1 MFMKKSIIISLLSL
15 LFCLS
20 ANAKISFSG
29 VDNIIGVAQEN
40 IDTVLVAETT
50 ENLVLKYNVEEAS
63 TVNWYTYTK
72 DAEELTLVKTD
83 ENVTES
89 TLDAVQEAS
98 IGYVIKVSKVA
109 EEPSVDG
116 EVEELSE
123 DSEEGSQEGAEE
135 GSQDVAQEKIFW
147 AWVFD
152 HSKHNLQLGDI
163 QVNTELEDRCKFYQL
178 NFDIQADAFQY
189 DTLGHDRAPF
199 EVERQFT
206 LSYDSTYYAEGT
218 WVSDS
223 IEYNM
228 PLVSDYSVPS
238 PLQSTTYKL
247 KGDNFL
253 IAWNKALEVETD
265 LIPAFA
271 VAVEQEYSV
280 RIRENATNELNRDNS
295 TEVKLSGSAPLNV
308 ELINNASPSAFFFD
322 WCISTDKEYNS
333 CNISA
338 STKDFRYTFEKQ
350 GTYYLKSEITNS
362 QMSEDSLRNCMV
374 TKTIIVEVLN
384 SNLDVPNVF
393 SPNGDGVN
401 DEFKVA
407 YQSLTSFRARVYSIH
422 GRLLHEWTD
431 PSKGWD
437 GTIGG
442 NPAAE
447 GTYFY
452 IIEATGDDYDEDGK
466 QIKYFKKGDINL
478 LR

>member
-50 ENLVLKYNVEEAS
+50 ENLVLKYNVEEVS
-63 TVNWYTYTK
+63 TVNWYTYKK

-89 TLDAVQEAS
+89 TLESVQDASV
-98 IGYVIKVSKVA
+98 GYAIKVN
-109 EEPSVDG
+109 E
-116 EVEELSE
+116 
-123 DSEEGSQEGAEE
+123 
-135 GSQDVAQEKIFW
+135 EKIFW

-163 QVNTELEDRCKFYQL
+163 QANTEIEDRCKFYQL
-178 NFDIQADAFQY
+178 NFDIQADAFLY

-206 LSYDSTYYAEGT
+206 LSYDSTYFADGT
-218 WVSDS
+218 WASDS
-223 IEYNM
+223 IAYSI

-247 KGDNFL
+247 LGDNFL
-253 IAWNKALEVETD
+253 IAWNKPLEVETD

-271 VAVEQEYSV
+271 VEVEQEYSV
-280 RIRENATNELNRDNS
+280 RIREDATNELNKDNS
-295 TEVKLSGSAPLNV
+295 TEVKLSGSAPLNI
-308 ELINNASPSAFFFD
+308 ELINNTSPAAFFYN
-322 WCISTDKEYNS
+322 WCISNDKEFNN
-333 CNISA
+333 CIISS
-338 STKDFRYTFEKQ
+338 STKDFRYTFETQ

-362 QMSEDSLRNCMV
+362 EMSEDSLRNCMV
-374 TKTIIVEVLN
+374 TGTIIVEVLN
-384 SNLDVPNVF
+384 SKLDVPNVF

-407 YQSLTSFRARVYSIH
+407 YQSLTSFRARVYSIN

>member
-1 MFMKKSIIISLLSL
+1 MKKSIIISLLSL

-20 ANAKISFSG
+20 AHAKFSFSG

-50 ENLVLKYNVEEAS
+50 ENLVLKFNTEEVS
-63 TVNWYTYTK
+63 NINWYTYTN

-89 TLDAVQEAS
+89 TLEAVQDAS
-98 IGYVIKVSKVA
+98 VGYAIKVN
-109 EEPSVDG
+109 E
-116 EVEELSE
+116 
-123 DSEEGSQEGAEE
+123 
-135 GSQDVAQEKIFW
+135 EKIFW

-163 QVNTELEDRCKFYQL
+163 QVNTEIEDRCKFYQL
-178 NFDIQADAFQY
+178 NFNIQADKFLY
-189 DTLGHDRAPF
+189 DTLGHDRAAF

-206 LSYDSTYYAEGT
+206 LSYDSTYYAGGSWAT
-218 WVSDS
+218 DS
-223 IEYNM
+223 IAYSI

-238 PLQSTTYKL
+238 PLSSTTYKIL
-247 KGDNFL
+247 GDNFL
-253 IAWNKALEVETD
+253 LEWGKPLVSESD
-265 LIPAFA
+265 LIPAYA
-271 VAVEQEYSV
+271 VQVVPENSV
-280 RIRENATNELNRDNS
+280 RVREEATNENNKDNS
-295 TEVKLSGSAPLNV
+295 TEVKLSGSAPLNI

-322 WCISTDKEYNS
+322 WCISTDKEFDY
-333 CNISA
+333 CYISA
-338 STKDFRYTFEKQ
+338 STKDFRYTFKEQ
-350 GTYYLKSEITNS
+350 GTYYIKSEVTNS
-362 QMSEDSLRNCMV
+362 QMSEDSLVNCMS
-374 TKTIIVEVLN
+374 TQTIIIEVLN
-384 SNLDVPNVF
+384 SKLDVPNVF
-393 SPNGDGVN
+393 SPNGDGIN

-407 YQSLTSFRARVYSIH
+407 YQSLTTFRARVYSIH

-431 PSKGWD
+431 PAKGWD
-437 GTIGG
+437 GNIGG

-452 IIEATGDDYDEDGK
+452 IIEATGNDYDEDGK

>member
-1 MFMKKSIIISLLSL
+1 MFMKKSIVISLLSL

-20 ANAKISFSG
+20 VNAKISFSG

-50 ENLVLKYNVEEAS
+50 EKLVLKYNVEEAS

-89 TLDAVQEAS
+89 TLEAVQDAS
-98 IGYVIKVSKVA
+98 VGYAIKVN
-109 EEPSVDG
+109 E
-116 EVEELSE
+116 
-123 DSEEGSQEGAEE
+123 
-135 GSQDVAQEKIFW
+135 EKIFW

-163 QVNTELEDRCKFYQL
+163 QVNTEIEDRCKFYQL
-178 NFDIQADAFQY
+178 NFDIQADAFLY

-206 LSYDSTYYAEGT
+206 LSYDSTYYADGT
-218 WVSDS
+218 WASDS
-223 IEYNM
+223 IAYSI

-238 PLQSTTYKL
+238 PLQSTAYKL
-247 KGDNFL
+247 LGDNFL
-253 IAWNKALEVETD
+253 IAWNKPLEVETD

-271 VAVEQEYSV
+271 VEVEQEYSV
-280 RIRENATNELNRDNS
+280 RIREEATNELNKDNS
-295 TEVKLSGSAPLNV
+295 TEVKLSGSAPLNI
-308 ELINNASPSAFFFD
+308 ELINNASPAAFFYN
-322 WCISTDKEYNS
+322 WCISNDKEFNN
-333 CNISA
+333 CIISS
-338 STKDFRYTFEKQ
+338 STKDFRYTFETQ

-362 QMSEDSLRNCMV
+362 EMSEDSLRNCMV
-374 TKTIIVEVLN
+374 TGTIIVEVLN

-407 YQSLTSFRARVYSIH
+407 YQSLTSFRARVYSIN

>member
-1 MFMKKSIIISLLSL
+1 MFMKKSIVISLLSL

-20 ANAKISFSG
+20 VNAKISFSG
-29 VDNIIGVAQEN
+29 VDNITGVAQEN

-50 ENLVLKYNVEEAS
+50 ENLVLKYNVEEVS
-63 TVNWYTYTK
+63 TVNWYTYKK

-89 TLDAVQEAS
+89 TLESVQDASV
-98 IGYVIKVSKVA
+98 GYAIKVN
-109 EEPSVDG
+109 E
-116 EVEELSE
+116 
-123 DSEEGSQEGAEE
+123 
-135 GSQDVAQEKIFW
+135 EKIFW

-163 QVNTELEDRCKFYQL
+163 QANTEIEDRCKFYQL
-178 NFDIQADAFQY
+178 NFDIQADAFLY

-206 LSYDSTYYAEGT
+206 LSYDSTYFADGT
-218 WVSDS
+218 WASDS
-223 IEYNM
+223 IAYSI

-238 PLQSTTYKL
+238 PLQSTAYKL
-247 KGDNFL
+247 LGDNFL
-253 IAWNKALEVETD
+253 IAWNKPLEVETD

-271 VAVEQEYSV
+271 VEVEQEYSV
-280 RIRENATNELNRDNS
+280 RIREEATNELNKDNS
-295 TEVKLSGSAPLNV
+295 TEVKLSGSAPLNI
-308 ELINNASPSAFFFD
+308 ELINNASPAAFFYN
-322 WCISTDKEYNS
+322 WCISNDKEFNN
-333 CNISA
+333 CIISS
-338 STKDFRYTFEKQ
+338 STKDFRYTFETQ

-362 QMSEDSLRNCMV
+362 EMSEDSLRNCMV
-374 TKTIIVEVLN
+374 TGTIIVEVLN
-384 SNLDVPNVF
+384 SKLDVPNVF

-407 YQSLTSFRARVYSIH
+407 YQSLTSFRARVYSIN

>member
-1 MFMKKSIIISLLSL
+1 MKKSIIISLFCL

-20 ANAKISFSG
+20 ANAKFSFSG
-29 VDNIIGVAQEN
+29 VDNIIGVNQEN

-50 ENLVLKYNVEEAS
+50 ENLLLKFSVEDTS
-63 TVNWYTYTK
+63 TIKWYTYIK
-72 DAEELTLVKTD
+72 GAEELTLVKTD

-89 TLDAVQEAS
+89 TLEALPEAS
-98 IGYVIKVSKVA
+98 IGYAIKVSRI
-109 EEPSVDG
+109 EGNPSEDDVDG
-116 EVEELSE
+116 LSETKVEE
-123 DSEEGSQEGAEE
+123 
-135 GSQDVAQEKIFW
+135 KTFW

-152 HSKHNLQLGDI
+152 HSKHNLQI
-163 QVNTELEDRCKFYQL
+163 NSINVNTELEDRCHFYQL

-189 DTLGHDRAPF
+189 DTLGHDRTPF

-206 LSYDSTYYAEGT
+206 LSYDSTYYAGGDWAT
-218 WVSDS
+218 DS
-223 IEYNM
+223 ISYSI
-228 PLVSDYSVPS
+228 PLVADYSVPS
-238 PLQSTTYKL
+238 PLQSTTYKIS
-247 KGDNFL
+247 GDNFL
-253 IAWNKALEVETD
+253 LAWNKPLEVETD
-265 LIPAFA
+265 LIPAYA
-271 VAVEQEYSV
+271 IEVEQEYSV
-280 RIRENATNELNRDNS
+280 RVREEAKNELNKDIS

-308 ELINNASPSAFFFD
+308 ELINIASPAAFFYD
-322 WCISTDKEYNS
+322 WCISSDKEFNS
-333 CNISA
+333 CSISTT
-338 STKDFRYTFEKQ
+338 TKDFRYTFDKQ
-350 GTYYLKSEITNS
+350 GTYYIKAEVTNS
-362 QMSEDSLRNCMV
+362 EMTEDSLKNCLV
-374 TKTIIVEVLN
+374 KGTLIVEVLE
-384 SNLDVPNVF
+384 SKLDVPNVF

-407 YQSLTSFRARVYSIH
+407 YQSLTSFHARVYSIH

-452 IIEATGDDYDEDGK
+452 IIEATGNDFDEDGK

>member
-1 MFMKKSIIISLLSL
+1 MFMKKSIVISLLSL

-20 ANAKISFSG
+20 VNAKISFSG
-29 VDNIIGVAQEN
+29 VDNITGVAQEN

-50 ENLVLKYNVEEAS
+50 ENLVLKYNVEEVS
-63 TVNWYTYTK
+63 TVNWYTYKK

-89 TLDAVQEAS
+89 TLESVQDASV
-98 IGYVIKVSKVA
+98 GYAIKVN
-109 EEPSVDG
+109 E
-116 EVEELSE
+116 
-123 DSEEGSQEGAEE
+123 
-135 GSQDVAQEKIFW
+135 EKIFW

-152 HSKHNLQLGDI
+152 YSKHNLQLGDI
-163 QVNTELEDRCKFYQL
+163 QANTEIEDRCKFYQL
-178 NFDIQADAFQY
+178 NFDIQADAFLY

-206 LSYDSTYYAEGT
+206 LSYDSTYFADGT
-218 WVSDS
+218 WASDS
-223 IEYNM
+223 IAYSI

-247 KGDNFL
+247 LGDNFL
-253 IAWNKALEVETD
+253 IAWNKPLEVETD

-271 VAVEQEYSV
+271 VEVEQEYSV
-280 RIRENATNELNRDNS
+280 RIREDATNELNKDNS
-295 TEVKLSGSAPLNV
+295 TEVKLSGSAPLNI
-308 ELINNASPSAFFFD
+308 ELINNASPAAFFYN
-322 WCISTDKEYNS
+322 WCISNDKEFNN
-333 CNISA
+333 CIISS
-338 STKDFRYTFEKQ
+338 STKDFRYTFETQ

-362 QMSEDSLRNCMV
+362 EMSEDSLRNCMV
-374 TKTIIVEVLN
+374 TGTIIVEVLN
-384 SNLDVPNVF
+384 SKLDVPNVF

-407 YQSLTSFRARVYSIH
+407 YQSLTSFRARVYSIN

>member
-1 MFMKKSIIISLLSL
+1 MFMKKSIVISLLSL

-50 ENLVLKYNVEEAS
+50 EKLVLKYNVEEAS

-89 TLDAVQEAS
+89 TLEAVQDAS
-98 IGYVIKVSKVA
+98 VGYAIKVN
-109 EEPSVDG
+109 E
-116 EVEELSE
+116 
-123 DSEEGSQEGAEE
+123 
-135 GSQDVAQEKIFW
+135 EKIFW

-163 QVNTELEDRCKFYQL
+163 QVNTEIEDRCKFYQL
-178 NFDIQADAFQY
+178 NFDIQADAFLY

-206 LSYDSTYYAEGT
+206 LSYDSTYYAEGN
-218 WVSDS
+218 WASDS
-223 IEYNM
+223 IAYSI

-238 PLQSTTYKL
+238 PLQSTAYKL
-247 KGDNFL
+247 LGDNFL
-253 IAWNKALEVETD
+253 IAWNKPLEVETD

-271 VAVEQEYSV
+271 VEVEQEYSV
-280 RIRENATNELNRDNS
+280 RIREEATNELNKDNS
-295 TEVKLSGSAPLNV
+295 TEVKLSGSAPLNI
-308 ELINNASPSAFFFD
+308 ELINNASPAAFFYN
-322 WCISTDKEYNS
+322 WCISNDKEFNN
-333 CNISA
+333 CIISS
-338 STKDFRYTFEKQ
+338 STKDFRYTFETQ

-362 QMSEDSLRNCMV
+362 EMSEDSLRNCMV
-374 TKTIIVEVLN
+374 TGTIIVEVLN

-407 YQSLTSFRARVYSIH
+407 YQSLTSFHARVYSIN

>member
-1 MFMKKSIIISLLSL
+1 MFMKKSIVISLLSL

-20 ANAKISFSG
+20 VNAKISFSG

-50 ENLVLKYNVEEAS
+50 EKLVLKYNVEEVS
-63 TVNWYTYTK
+63 TVNWYTYKK
-72 DAEELTLVKTD
+72 DAEELTLVKTE

-89 TLDAVQEAS
+89 TLEAVQDAS
-98 IGYVIKVSKVA
+98 IGYAIKVN
-109 EEPSVDG
+109 E
-116 EVEELSE
+116 
-123 DSEEGSQEGAEE
+123 
-135 GSQDVAQEKIFW
+135 EKIFW

-163 QVNTELEDRCKFYQL
+163 QANTEIEDRCKFYQL
-178 NFDIQADAFQY
+178 NFDIQADAFLY

-206 LSYDSTYYAEGT
+206 LSYDSTYFADGT
-218 WVSDS
+218 WASDS
-223 IEYNM
+223 IAYSI

-238 PLQSTTYKL
+238 PLQSTAYKL
-247 KGDNFL
+247 LGDNFL
-253 IAWNKALEVETD
+253 IAWNKPLEVETD

-271 VAVEQEYSV
+271 VEVEQEYSV
-280 RIRENATNELNRDNS
+280 RIREEATNELNKDNS
-295 TEVKLSGSAPLNV
+295 TEVKLSGSAPLNI
-308 ELINNASPSAFFFD
+308 ELINNASPAAFFYN
-322 WCISTDKEYNS
+322 WCISNDKEFNN
-333 CNISA
+333 CIISS
-338 STKDFRYTFEKQ
+338 STKDFRYTFETQ

-362 QMSEDSLRNCMV
+362 EMSEDSLRNCMV
-374 TKTIIVEVLN
+374 TGTIIVEVLN

-407 YQSLTSFRARVYSIH
+407 YQSLTSFRARVYSIN